1 MKLKQ
6 HLEIG
11 NAVLQ
16 SDVLDMVNINSTAFL
31 LGNIA
36 PDLNCV
42 YPAHRLKT
50 TEKRFYK
57 RLRIAEKSEISVV
70 KSFMLG
76 IVTHYICDYF
86 CYAHNIESLG
96 VPHKKYERNLYN
108 YYEAHIDEVNAE
120 HKNLEEI
127 WVKAKAGSIKKYL
140 GDGCM
145 DTDLHCEF
153 IVNQI
158 KYMNDKYMN
167 SSNDSEKVD
176 WTSNSSQIKKDLEYT
191 AFMIRH
197 ILTLTVEPFK
207 CFVGDY

>member
-16 SDVLDMVNINSTAFL
+16 SNVLDMVNINRTAFL

-57 RLRIAEKSEISVV
+57 RLRLAEKAETSVI
-70 KSFMLG
+70 KSFVLG
-76 IVTHYICDYF
+76 VVTHYICDYF

-96 VPHKKYERNLYN
+96 VPHKKYETNLYN
-108 YYEAHIDEVNAE
+108 YYEAHVDEVNAE
-120 HKNLEEI
+120 QKNLEQI
-127 WVKAKAGSIKKYL
+127 WVKAKEGSIKKYL

-145 DTDLHCEF
+145 NTDLHCEF

-158 KYMNDKYMN
+158 KYMNDTYMN
-167 SSNDSEKVD
+167 SSNNSEKVD
-176 WTSNSSQIKKDLEYT
+176 WTSNSNQIKKDLEYT